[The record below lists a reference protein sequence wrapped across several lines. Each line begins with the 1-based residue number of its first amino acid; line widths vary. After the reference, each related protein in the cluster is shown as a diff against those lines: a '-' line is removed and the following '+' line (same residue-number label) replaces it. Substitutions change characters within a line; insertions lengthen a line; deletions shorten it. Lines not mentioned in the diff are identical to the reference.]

1 MIPNWMAIPIALI
14 MMNFMYITEFF
25 LSSTWLPNVQYLLK
39 KKFVVIETEIAIICD
54 ATYQN
59 PAMSVRIYR
68 IPKFTKTPLAPT
80 M

>member
-1 MIPNWMAIPIALI
+1 M
-14 MMNFMYITEFF
+14 TEFL
-25 LSSTWLPNVQYLLK
+25 LSCTKLPNVQYLLK

-59 PAMSVRIYR
+59 PPISVRRYK
-68 IPKFTKTPLAPT
+68 IPKFTITPVAPT